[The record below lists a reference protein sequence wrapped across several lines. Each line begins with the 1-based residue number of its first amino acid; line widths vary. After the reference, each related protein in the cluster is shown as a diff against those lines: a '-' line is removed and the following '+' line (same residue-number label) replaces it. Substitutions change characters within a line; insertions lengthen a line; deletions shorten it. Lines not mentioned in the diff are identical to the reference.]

1 LDDLSFVSN
10 NAGITHTG
18 GLAPLIEH
26 ENPSSNS
33 KPKVRKITLSYVGT
47 NKALERKYLSGLIQL
62 ELSPQGSIAERLRCA
77 GHGIPGV
84 WTRTGVDTVV
94 EHGEIVQKYISGPIG
109 EVGGKDRGGAYDR
122 EVEIP
127 GDKKETKVID
137 GKKYLFEPAIKGD
150 VAILRAWK
158 VDKAGN
164 CRFR

>member
-1 LDDLSFVSN
+1 M
-10 NAGITHTG
+10 
-18 GLAPLIEH
+18 
-26 ENPSSNS
+26 
-33 KPKVRKITLSYVGT
+33 
-47 NKALERKYLSGLIQL
+47 
-62 ELSPQGSIAERLRCA
+62 
-77 GHGIPGV
+77 
-84 WTRTGVDTVV
+84 DTVV
-94 EHGEIVQKYISGPIG
+94 EHGGIVQKYVSGPIG
-109 EVGGKDRGGAYDR
+109 EEGGKDRGGAYDR